1 MFQAN
6 SCIFHGIFK
15 IHEKCKLIMSKISFR
30 RGISENVNHEN
41 SINVE
46 LSNDILENKTLIQAK
61 WFQVSVWAVKLL
73 WVFSHKKY
81 NPVPQFPSREFA
93 GSRNHNR
100 PIRLT
105 QCCTQFKSLG
115 DKILCVL
122 HLHYNVAFTFKW
134 YGNSWNKTFY
144 SQRIWIGY
152 NIELISR
159 IGLLCSRQGNKL
171 CWFVT
176 FF

>member
-6 SCIFHGIFK
+6 SFIFHGIFK
-15 IHEKCKLIMSKISFR
+15 IHEKLKLIMSKISFR
-30 RGISENVNHEN
+30 RGISKNVNHEN

-46 LSNDILENKTLIQAK
+46 SSNNILENKTLIQAK
-61 WFQVSVWAVKLL
+61 WFQVSVWAIKLL
-73 WVFSHKKY
+73 WVFSHKQY

-105 QCCTQFKSLG
+105 QCCTRFKSLR

-122 HLHYNVAFTFKW
+122 YLIIMWHSHLNDMEIPETKRLIPKGF
-134 YGNSWNKTFY
+134 
-144 SQRIWIGY
+144 
-152 NIELISR
+152 ELGTTLS
-159 IGLLCSRQGNKL
+159 
-171 CWFVT
+171 
-176 FF
+176 

>member
-15 IHEKCKLIMSKISFR
+15 IHEKFKLIMSKISFR

-41 SINVE
+41 SIYVE

-73 WVFSHKKY
+73 WVFSHKQY

-93 GSRNHNR
+93 GSCNHS
-100 PIRLT
+100 
-105 QCCTQFKSLG
+105 CTQ
-115 DKILCVL
+115 DKAICHFFL
-122 HLHYNVAFTFKW
+122 NFIPFTSHTYMHVIFGFQ
-134 YGNSWNKTFY
+134 YHTDYFFGLLFLNKTTGNFSKY
-144 SQRIWIGY
+144 Y
-152 NIELISR
+152 NIYNNFFKISFPNISLWR
-159 IGLLCSRQGNKL
+159 
-171 CWFVT
+171 
-176 FF
+176 